1 MISDLAVITA
11 ILSIPIWL
19 IVVSS
24 GAYWLGRLSN
34 PVDHSGKE
42 TGQLGSRVDQLGKEM
57 GQLGSRVDQLSNR
70 VDRLDHD
77 MQEGFRTLREEIRHG
92 NQQIL
97 QALASHT
104 HDEAGQ
110 PTFHMPVSAE

>member
-11 ILSIPIWL
+11 ILSIPVWL

-42 TGQLGSRVDQLGKEM
+42 M
-57 GQLGSRVDQLSNR
+57 GQLNSR

-77 MQEGFRTLREEIRHG
+77 MQEGFRTLREELREDIRRG
-92 NQQIL
+92 NQQL
-97 QALASHT
+97 LLALASHT

-110 PTFHMPVSAE
+110 PTFRMPVSAE